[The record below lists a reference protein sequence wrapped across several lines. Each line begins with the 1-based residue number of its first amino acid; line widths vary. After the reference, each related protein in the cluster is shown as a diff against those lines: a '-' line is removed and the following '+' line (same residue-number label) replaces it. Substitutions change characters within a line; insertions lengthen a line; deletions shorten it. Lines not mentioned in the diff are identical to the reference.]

1 MPQVNIPVA
10 SDWLVAGAARA
21 QSGRRS
27 RRHCCLPQLSVLS
40 FHVCCSCWRRW
51 KALWVMLR
59 AGWTFLRLGSPIRDR
74 PHSPKYACRGSGGQE
89 AETTGGG
96 GVGGNR
102 YGVKKRRRGGGEEKE
117 LVWELVGR
125 VREAAFKSDG
135 SVDVTKKSVL
145 SASPVV
151 CR

>member
-1 MPQVNIPVA
+1 
-10 SDWLVAGAARA
+10 
-21 QSGRRS
+21 
-27 RRHCCLPQLSVLS
+27 
-40 FHVCCSCWRRW
+40 
-51 KALWVMLR
+51 MLR

-117 LVWELVGR
+117 LV
-125 VREAAFKSDG
+125 
-135 SVDVTKKSVL
+135 
-145 SASPVV
+145 
-151 CR
+151 